1 LIQKTGS
8 NRLALAL
15 VLLPIT
21 LLLIGLLTG
30 TVAWFF
36 LKMPAAAYDPLRL
49 PGFFWYYR
57 HDPVVTEAL
66 WRGAVIGVPLPVLL
80 MAIVLRP
87 KRNLHGEARFAREGE
102 IRKAGLRAKKGI
114 VLGRVRNRF
123 LMVGKMEHVLLEA
136 PTGSGKGVGIVIPNL
151 LQWPDSVVVLDIK
164 RENYEITAGFRRK
177 GGQKVVLFNPTDR
190 EGRTAR
196 YNPLSYINRADPI
209 EVLVEL
215 QKIATMLF
223 VPPEK
228 GEAFWTESA
237 RTAFVG
243 IASWIAAKPE
253 RPFSFGEIYR
263 TITMPGM
270 KAFFTKEAGDSALSE
285 GCRAALSDF
294 TSSADNTFTGIIQTV
309 TSKLNLWINPIVD
322 RATAE
327 SDFSLTDL
335 RRIPTSIYLGVSPDE
350 LDRVAPLYNLFFQQ
364 LIDLNTRQ
372 LPDDGEKLSVLLI
385 LDEFARLGRAQVIA
399 NAFSYVRGYGLRLLP
414 VIQSR
419 SQLRNVYGEHG
430 ADEIVSNCG
439 VEIAFTPKELRVAKE
454 LSERLGYLG
463 QDAESRSLTIHGL
476 LANRSKT
483 ISEQRRALMLPQE
496 LMQLPEDDI
505 LVIRGGIPVI
515 RGKKIRYFKDAVF
528 RSRLTPAPEVP
539 ALPKPVAPIAAVDDL
554 SDEELAAF
562 NDYSALADDQVQDI
576 PEDVLALDRDM
587 PNLTVKDGSMAFDE
601 INFDDIIG
609 PDPTKEE
616 WEGQRRDL
624 VLSEGEEYG
633 R

>member
-1 LIQKTGS
+1 MIQKTGS
-8 NRLALAL
+8 KRLAL
-15 VLLPIT
+15 VLILIPVT

-36 LKMPAAAYDPLRL
+36 LKMPMSAYDPLRL

-66 WRGAVIGVPLPVLL
+66 SRAAVIGVPLPVLL
-80 MAIVLRP
+80 MAIALRP
-87 KRNLHGEARFAREGE
+87 KKNLHGEARFARESE
-102 IRKAGLRAKKGI
+102 IRSAGLRAKKGI
-114 VLGRVRNRF
+114 LLGRVRGRF
-123 LMVGKMEHVLLEA
+123 LMLGKMEHVLLEA

-164 RENYEITAGFRRK
+164 RENYEITAGFRRA

-237 RTAFVG
+237 RTGFVG
-243 IASWIAAKPE
+243 IAAWIAAKPE
-253 RPFSFGEIYR
+253 RPFSIGEIYR

-270 KAFFTKEAGDSALSE
+270 KAFFAKEAHDHALSE
-285 GCRAALSDF
+285 GCRAALADF
-294 TSSADNTFTGIIQTV
+294 TSSADNTFTGIVQTV

-327 SDFSLTDL
+327 SDFSLMDL
-335 RRIPTSIYLGVSPDE
+335 RRHPTSIYLGVSPDE

-364 LIDLNTRQ
+364 LIDLNTRE
-372 LPDDGEKLSVLLI
+372 LPSDDEKLAVLLI

-419 SQLRNVYGEHG
+419 SQLRQVYGEHG

-454 LSERLGYLG
+454 LSERLGFLG
-463 QDAESRSLTIHGL
+463 QDAESRSLTIHGM

-496 LMQLPEDDI
+496 LTQMPEDDI
-505 LVIRGGIPVI
+505 LVIRGGIPAI
-515 RGKKIRYFKDAVF
+515 RGKKIRYFKEGVF
-528 RSRLTPAPEVP
+528 RKRLLPAPKV
-539 ALPKPVAPIAAVDDL
+539 AVLPKPVVPIAVIDDL
-554 SDEELAAF
+554 TDEQMATF
-562 NDYSALADDQVQDI
+562 NNCEELADDQVQAI
-576 PEDVLALDRDM
+576 PDDVLALERDM
-587 PNLTVKDGSMAFDE
+587 PNLTVKDGMAFDA
-601 INFDDIIG
+601 IDFDDILG

-624 VLSEGEEYG
+624 IFSEGEEYG